1 MTAAIRRFARAFAIV
16 LLTALTVTAQA
27 AGAPTITRVNPDS
40 AAVGDEIRI
49 RGTNLVDVTAVTFTG
64 GAKAKFVAENPTR
77 IRATV
82 PAGAKSGAITVATKG
97 GQATSPAFTLVAKPA
112 PGPAPRPG
120 PKPGPGPTPEP
131 GPGTEPGLDPVG
143 PTVSSFEPAAAGIGD
158 QVTIRGRNFT
168 SVTGVEFN
176 GRAAARFRVFS
187 AMEVRATVP
196 AGATSGPVTVVTRTG
211 RASSRTSLTIA
222 TGPPPAAAPTISSF
236 APLTGAIGDRVDI
249 TGTGF
254 VDVRKVQFNGVD
266 ARFTVRSATIVRAFV
281 PEGAASGPI
290 RVETGTGQVQSRQAF
305 TVAAAVQA
313 PVILGLTPSRGAPG
327 DAIRI
332 DGRGF
337 INVQRVELAGTAVE
351 HQVISETR
359 IRITVPRN
367 ASTGRVVVVTAAGRG
382 ESAGDLTV
390 IPAVVPPTI
399 DRLNPDR
406 GAVGNTVTIVG
417 TNFNDVRRVE
427 FNGMSAEFSVLSE
440 TRIRATVPFGA
451 TTGRVSVVTNGGRA
465 NSPGNFTMF
474 VPVAT
479 KLQFASHTL
488 SVNASDRRLD
498 VVVTREGDASTAVSV
513 EFFAS
518 DRGAIYGRDYRVR
531 AGRLDFGPG
540 ERRKVIPVDILE
552 GRGGPAY
559 RDFELTLRNPRTGA
573 LLGNPSTT
581 IVTITDDLTSGAILE
596 VRESALDFGRIRIGQ
611 VARRTVSVR
620 NSGRGT
626 LSFEVDSFGG
636 GEGFVLAERPARTR
650 LGAGETTTF
659 AVEFRPRWRVGRFT
673 GTVVVRSNAGDRS
686 IALRAE
692 SLGELPAVPSLLTTA
707 VDFGAVRQGDRS
719 TWPVTIRNTGFG
731 RLRILDARIDSGSSS
746 GFYVATRPNR
756 IDLGPWE
763 TSTILVGFSPSGY
776 GDGVVYGRLRIDTS
790 AGIVTT
796 YLQAD
801 RRAEP
806 FLVLEPRSI
815 DFGEIEP
822 NEEAIRDL
830 VISNDGDAPLRAR
843 VRLRSG
849 EGVFFLEGARDVTV
863 EPRGSRTIA
872 VGFSPG
878 AGVGYSHTGSIEIR
892 SEGGDA
898 LVPLSGSVRSVQPP
912 TDRPFVAIEGPATGE
927 ILTSGDAATV
937 RFSAFSERGF
947 ETFEVTY
954 SLDGGLT
961 YPHRIGEAGA
971 DVRAIVWNVPET
983 LQTTRARVKVSAR
996 DVAGN
1001 IADAE
1006 SDLIVVK
1013 PASPLLRVDIGI
1025 DPMPGGRIS
1034 PPTRLGYQIR
1044 RVTPDEDTAP
1054 DIWDPSAIDTVDPG
1068 RTSAKGAMLVAYDVY
1083 RYQAYEDGTL
1093 PTVDE
1098 VAANPENLIGTVPSE
1113 DGVYS
1118 DVLSTFGPTV
1128 SMYTIVSRYDDGQR
1142 SRPSTAVVVK
1152 LPNIVDPRFENA
1164 ELTMAADGSNIAE
1177 SGSVVVVVD
1186 GTEEFRMR
1194 LDRRSRLL
1202 YVQDIDRSVS
1212 GTTTLAQLMR
1222 PGKTVSIV
1230 VRNPDGGESSP
1241 VSLEMP

>member
-64 GAKAKFVAENPTR
+64 GAKAKFIAENPTR
-77 IRATV
+77 IRVTV
-82 PAGAKSGAITVATKG
+82 PAAAKSGPITVTTKG
-97 GQATSPAFTLVAKPA
+97 GQAMSPAFTLVAKPA
-112 PGPAPRPG
+112 PGPG
-120 PKPGPGPTPEP
+120 PTPGPGPGP
-131 GPGTEPGLDPVG
+131 GPDVEPGLDPVR
-143 PTVSSFEPAAAGIGD
+143 PTVTSFEPATAGIGD
-158 QVTIRGRNFT
+158 QVTIRGRGFT

-187 AMEVRATVP
+187 ATEVRATVP
-196 AGATSGPVTVVTRTG
+196 AAATSGPVTVVTRTS
-211 RASSRTSLTIA
+211 RASSQSSLTIS
-222 TGPPPAAAPTISSF
+222 TGPPPASAPTIASF
-236 APLTGAIGDRVDI
+236 SPLTGATGDRIDV

-254 VDVRKVQFNGVD
+254 VDVRKVQFNGID
-266 ARFTVRSATIVRAFV
+266 ARFTVRSATIIRALV
-281 PEGAASGPI
+281 PEGATSGPI
-290 RVETGTGQVQSRQAF
+290 RVETGTGQVQSRQPF
-305 TVAAAVQA
+305 TVAAAAQA

-337 INVQRVELAGTAVE
+337 INVQSVELAGIVVE

-367 ASTGRVVVVTAAGRG
+367 ARTGRVAIVTAGGRG
-382 ESAGDLTV
+382 ESAGDFTV
-390 IPAVVPPTI
+390 IPAVVPPAI
-399 DRLNPDR
+399 NRLNPDR
-406 GAVGNTVTIVG
+406 GTIGNVVTIVG
-417 TNFNDVRRVE
+417 TNFTDVRRVE
-427 FNGMSAEFSVLSE
+427 FNGTSAEFSVLSD

-451 TTGRVSVVTNGGRA
+451 TTGRISVVTNGGRA
-465 NSPGNFTMF
+465 ESPGSFTML
-474 VPVAT
+474 VPAT
-479 KLQFASHTL
+479 TRLQFASHTL

-498 VVVTREGDASTAVSV
+498 VAVTREGDTSGTVSV
-513 EFFAS
+513 EFFAR
-518 DRGAIYGRDYRVR
+518 DRGAIDGRDYRVR

-581 IVTITDDLTSGAILE
+581 IVTIIDDLSSGAILE
-596 VRESALDFGRIRIGQ
+596 VRESALDFGRVRIGQ
-611 VARRTVSVR
+611 VVRRTVSVR
-620 NSGRGT
+620 NGGRGT
-626 LSFEVDSFGG
+626 LSFEVDDFGG

-659 AVEFRPRWRVGRFT
+659 AIEFRPRWRVGRFS
-673 GTVVVRSNAGDRS
+673 GTVVVRSNAGERP

-707 VDFGAVRQGDRS
+707 VNFGAVRQGDRA

-731 RLRILDARIDSGSSS
+731 RLRILDARIDTGSSS
-746 GFYVATRPNR
+746 GFYVATRPSR

-796 YLQAD
+796 YLEAD

-843 VRLRSG
+843 VQLRAG
-849 EGVFFLEGARDVTV
+849 EGVFFLEGARDLIV
-863 EPRGSRTIA
+863 EPRGSRTIS

-878 AGVGYSHTGSIEIR
+878 AGAGYAHSGSIEIR

-927 ILTSGDAATV
+927 VLTSGDTATV
-937 RFSAFSERGF
+937 RFSAYSERGF
-947 ETFEVTY
+947 EAFEVSY
-954 SLDGGLT
+954 SLDGGQT
-961 YPHRIGEAGA
+961 YPYRIGEAGA

-983 LQTTRARVKVSAR
+983 LQTTRARIKVEAR
-996 DVAGN
+996 DLAGN
-1001 IADAE
+1001 LADAE

-1025 DPMPGGRIS
+1025 DPMPGGQVT

-1044 RVTPDEDTAP
+1044 RVTADEDTAP
-1054 DIWDPSAIDTVDPG
+1054 DIWDPNAIDTVDPG

-1083 RYQAYEDGTL
+1083 RFQSYEDGTL
-1093 PTVDE
+1093 PTVEE
-1098 VAANPENLIGTVPSE
+1098 VAANAENLIGTVPSE

-1128 SMYTIVSRYDDGQR
+1128 SMYTIVSRFDDGQR
-1142 SRPSTAVVVK
+1142 SRPSKAVVVR

-1177 SGSVVVVVD
+1177 NSAVLIVD
-1186 GTEEFRMR
+1186 GKDEFRLR
-1194 LDRRSRLL
+1194 LDRRNRMLF
-1202 YVQDIDRSVS
+1202 VQDIDRSIN
-1212 GTTTLAQLMR
+1212 GTATLAQLMR

-1241 VSLEMP
+1241 VSLALP